1 MDCPT
6 DTVTM
11 KPWTDLTPEEV
22 YAIARLRTEV
32 FLREQQCDDEELDG
46 RDLEPTTEHWWTG
59 VEGDAAPTA
68 PTTYLRVLRNEDAEI
83 IDGLP
88 TAHLVIGRVVT
99 DPEHRG
105 RGLASRLLAAV
116 IERHG
121 NEPMMLHAQFH
132 ARQLYVN
139 VGFAPVG
146 EIFDEAGIDHI
157 TMVRPAD

>member
-1 MDCPT
+1 M
-6 DTVTM
+6 
-11 KPWTDLTPEEV
+11 
-22 YAIARLRTEV
+22 
-32 FLREQQCDDEELDG
+32 
-46 RDLEPTTEHWWTG
+46 
-59 VEGDAAPTA
+59 
-68 PTTYLRVLRNEDAEI
+68 
-83 IDGLP
+83 
-88 TAHLVIGRVVT
+88 VT